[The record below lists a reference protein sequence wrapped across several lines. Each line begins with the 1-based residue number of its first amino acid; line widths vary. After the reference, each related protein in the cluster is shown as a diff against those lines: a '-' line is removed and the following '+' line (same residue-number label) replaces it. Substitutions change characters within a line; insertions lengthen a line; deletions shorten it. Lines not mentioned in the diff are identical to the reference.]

1 MGRALLYVRPLFLC
15 VPIGQVRFTRVQS
28 PFLGNVIAVF
38 QELTSRLGGALKK
51 LSGPDH
57 LTEQNVKDVLR
68 EVRLALLEA
77 DVNYQVAKDFV
88 ARIGETA
95 TGQQVWDSLT
105 PDQQVVKMVRD
116 EMVELLGGDTA
127 DLSLDKTPVAT
138 VMVMGLQ
145 GSGKT
150 TFCAKLAHKLKKEGR
165 KPMLVAADIYRPA
178 AIDQL
183 QTLAESVDV
192 TVHSDRERKNAAQI
206 VKIGLRRAKD
216 NKCDVLIVDTAGR
229 LHIDETLMNELKVI
243 DKTVSMDEKLLVL
256 DAMIGQESVTVAQEF
271 ADRVGFDGAV
281 MTKMDGDAR
290 GGAALSVRKVT
301 GRPIKLVSMGEKV
314 EDLEVFHPDRMAG
327 RILGM
332 GDVLTLIE
340 KAEEN
345 MDVEEAEAMAGR
357 FMNNEFT
364 LEDFQSQI
372 RQVKRMGP
380 LKGIM
385 KMLPGVDGK
394 MLDNA
399 NVDEGQMKRVEAI
412 INSMTVV
419 ERRKPEIIN
428 GSRRKRIARG
438 SGNTVSQVNKLL
450 KQYRDMRRMMRQIN
464 ASGGLEQFGQ
474 QVLGKN

>member
-1 MGRALLYVRPLFLC
+1 M
-15 VPIGQVRFTRVQS
+15 
-28 PFLGNVIAVF
+28 F
-38 QELTSRLGGALKK
+38 QELTSRLSGALRK
-51 LSGPDH
+51 LSGNAQ
-57 LTEQNVKDVLR
+57 LTEQSVKEVLR

-88 ARIGETA
+88 AKVGETA

-105 PDQQVVKMVRD
+105 PDQQVVKLVRD

-127 DLSLDKTPVAT
+127 ELALDGTPVAT

-150 TFCAKLAHKLKKEGR
+150 TFCAKLAHKLIQDGR

-183 QTLAESVDV
+183 QTLAESVGAP
-192 TVHSDRERKNAAQI
+192 VHSDRERKNAPQI
-206 VKIGLRRAKD
+206 VKIAQRRAKD

-229 LHIDETLMNELKVI
+229 LHIDDTLMNELKDI
-243 DKTVSMDEKLLVL
+243 DKTVRMDEKLLVL

-271 ADRVGFDGAV
+271 AERVGFDGAV

-290 GGAALSVRKVT
+290 GGAALSVREVT
-301 GRPIKLVSMGEKV
+301 GRPIKMVSTGEKMG
-314 EDLEVFHPDRMAG
+314 DLEVFHPDRMAG

-340 KAEEN
+340 KAEAT
-345 MDVEEAEAMAGR
+345 MDADEAEALADR
-357 FMNNEFT
+357 FMNNEFS
-364 LEDFQSQI
+364 LEDFQNQI

-385 KMLPGVDGK
+385 KMLPGVDGN
-394 MLDNA
+394 MLDKA
-399 NVDEGQMKRVEAI
+399 NVDEGHMTRVEAI
-412 INSMTVV
+412 INSMTLQ
-419 ERRKPEIIN
+419 ERRRPEIIN

-450 KQYRDMRRMMRQIN
+450 KQYRDMRRMMRKIN
-464 ASGGLEQFGQ
+464 DSGGLQQFGEK
-474 QVLGKN
+474 VLGKQ

>member
-1 MGRALLYVRPLFLC
+1 M
-15 VPIGQVRFTRVQS
+15 
-28 PFLGNVIAVF
+28 
-38 QELTSRLGGALKK
+38 
-51 LSGPDH
+51 
-57 LTEQNVKDVLR
+57 
-68 EVRLALLEA
+68 
-77 DVNYQVAKDFV
+77 
-88 ARIGETA
+88 
-95 TGQQVWDSLT
+95 WDSLT

-183 QTLAESVDV
+183 QTLAESVEV